1 MRLVALGLF
10 VFLAA
15 IGIATFIESMHGVQ
29 AAKIL
34 IYNATWFTIL
44 LAYLSI
50 AMIVN
55 IINYKMWQRE
65 KVAQLSFHVAF
76 LIIMIGAAITRYT
89 GYEGL
94 AVIREGTA
102 VDYIYTSDPKLLVSI
117 SDPKEPKVLAYPAWM
132 SDWNIVNNSFNH
144 EIQQGSKTL
153 AITYKD
159 FISNA
164 IDTIAF
170 DKTKPGAVL
179 DIVVGQMK
187 SNYLV
192 PGDKLM
198 AGTMPLSFGTSA
210 KDGIT
215 FKLSGEKIKL
225 KTAVDLRMLPMT
237 MMMEARRSGAPI
249 PDSAYTNIPKN
260 TWIDANLK
268 TLYQSGTNQFVLK
281 NVFYH
286 AYKTR
291 MKAKMKNQGDDYL
304 TVDVSSG
311 KTHKTVVLRGGLNAI
326 PDPEYFEINGIL
338 VQLEYG
344 SVRRPLPFSVLCK
357 DFKLSKYP
365 GSESPSS
372 FESYLSI
379 MDPRNNYKS
388 DRHVF
393 MNHVTDYDGYRFF
406 QSAYDLDNPATP
418 ENEEATRLSVNHDAW
433 GTNITYLGY
442 LLMAIGMI
450 LSLFAPKGRFRALS
464 DQL

>member
-225 KTAVDLRMLPMT
+225 KTTVDLRMLPMT
-237 MMMEARRSGAPI
+237 MMNS
-249 PDSAYTNIPKN
+249 K
-260 TWIDANLK
+260 
-268 TLYQSGTNQFVLK
+268 
-281 NVFYH
+281 
-286 AYKTR
+286 
-291 MKAKMKNQGDDYL
+291 
-304 TVDVSSG
+304 
-311 KTHKTVVLRGGLNAI
+311 GG
-326 PDPEYFEINGIL
+326 
-338 VQLEYG
+338 
-344 SVRRPLPFSVLCK
+344 
-357 DFKLSKYP
+357 
-365 GSESPSS
+365 
-372 FESYLSI
+372 
-379 MDPRNNYKS
+379 
-388 DRHVF
+388 
-393 MNHVTDYDGYRFF
+393 
-406 QSAYDLDNPATP
+406 
-418 ENEEATRLSVNHDAW
+418 
-433 GTNITYLGY
+433 
-442 LLMAIGMI
+442 
-450 LSLFAPKGRFRALS
+450 
-464 DQL
+464 